1 MVSKRGRDA
10 SESLAMTNA
19 DAVASCARP
28 LVSLSTLNTHHPSHP
43 NHPRNP
49 ETPMPSSVARSSSC
63 RLRHRKTFAPE
74 SRSSSCGANGRVA
87 RYSDFARYSSSRV
100 EKAPDSARDRSSG
113 CRVDK
118 QVGIS
123 RKDEVIK
130 QMMESVQDKI
140 DSQVKSYQE
149 QIASQKQYLEKAVRD
164 KVAYMINEKTSNMT
178 LSLLNYGTSW
188 DLTRLKGVDSR
199 IAAKI
204 IDYRQ
209 RFGSFNSI
217 RDVLAVNELSEEAKS
232 TLGANDEAR
241 R

>member
-1 MVSKRGRDA
+1 M
-10 SESLAMTNA
+10 
-19 DAVASCARP
+19 
-28 LVSLSTLNTHHPSHP
+28 
-43 NHPRNP
+43 
-49 ETPMPSSVARSSSC
+49 
-63 RLRHRKTFAPE
+63 
-74 SRSSSCGANGRVA
+74 A

-118 QVGIS
+118 QVIS

-164 KVAYMINEKTSNMT
+164 KVASMINEKTSNMT

-199 IAAKI
+199 IAGKI